1 MNVEKLMTR
10 NVALCGP
17 RDTLE
22 YAASLMW
29 ENDCGCLPVADA
41 NGSVQ
46 LRGMIT
52 DRDICMSALFQGKS
66 LYDMRVE
73 DAMAKNLQTCRPGD
87 SLTEAEHK
95 MQNARVRRLPVVDD
109 SGGLIGIIS
118 MADLAVEAARLSN
131 SQHREVAAGDVAAT
145 LARICT
151 PAARRPAAA

>member
-10 NVALCGP
+10 KVAICGP

-29 ENDCGCLPVADA
+29 ENDCGCLPVADV

-73 DAMAKNLQTCRPGD
+73 DAMAKNLQTCLPGD

-95 MQNARVRRLPVVDD
+95 MQNARIRRLPVVDD
-109 SGGLIGIIS
+109 SGALIGIIS
-118 MADLAVEAARLSN
+118 MADLAVGAARQSN
-131 SQHREVAAGDVAAT
+131 SQNRDIAAGDVAAT